1 MENKKK
7 KHIFSGFF
15 ASLIFAA
22 ELFFISD
29 MALTRSNSNMPPILA
44 ITVFAAAFVGMF
56 FFSRINPK
64 IARRG
69 AYSLFVLML
78 TALIAGGMLWY
89 GLYKH
94 GVYADEDN
102 GKMGLYQG
110 RRVMVL
116 VPHQDD
122 EINLLGGV
130 LEHLDEIDEAIAKQ
144 SRNWSPDR
152 MPKVDLTIMRMA
164 VWELLYEED
173 VPGSVVINEAVEIAK
188 RFCDDGADRFINGV
202 LGTILREKEAA
213 QQ

>member
-1 MENKKK
+1 MSRKTARIAAMQMIYEQLSGGDGGEESLAVAYETLREEQDLSVNKN
-7 KHIFSGFF
+7 
-15 ASLIFAA
+15 
-22 ELFFISD
+22 D
-29 MALTRSNSNMPPILA
+29 P
-44 ITVFAAAFVGMF
+44 TVAD
-56 FFSRINPK
+56 R
-64 IARRG
+64 
-69 AYSLFVLML
+69 AYVQ
-78 TALIAGGMLWY
+78 
-89 GLYKH
+89 K
-94 GVYADEDN
+94 
-102 GKMGLYQG
+102 
-110 RRVMVL
+110 
-116 VPHQDD
+116 
-122 EINLLGGV
+122 LLGGV